1 MELFPT
7 SDSILLPPSSCG
19 IERVCSQLKMIDDAC
34 GEMLEE
40 NLESRLHERCNRND
54 LPLM

>member
-1 MELFPT
+1 
-7 SDSILLPPSSCG
+7 
-19 IERVCSQLKMIDDAC
+19 MIDDAC